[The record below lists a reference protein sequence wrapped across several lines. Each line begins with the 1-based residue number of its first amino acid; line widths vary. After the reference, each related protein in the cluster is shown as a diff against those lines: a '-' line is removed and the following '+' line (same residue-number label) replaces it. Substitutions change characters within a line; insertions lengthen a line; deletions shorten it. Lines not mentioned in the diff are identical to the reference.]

1 MKDFKKFLEEVDI
14 KGNPGIP
21 GEPDKRRGEP
31 GYLSDVE
38 RRAKQ
43 RLGIRPEDMP
53 RMTMRGPM
61 PSPKEMRLGS
71 EMMELLGTSIE
82 MSRGNEEALSKLA
95 TDVIYNIYKDVI
107 DRYEIELDIKLVRP
121 GRIKPFMDE
130 SEDSEME
137 MPRMRKITDE
147 DTIREI
153 HKRKIVNLIIQGEAK
168 NTKHILHSDEVKD
181 GFEEILG
188 ERNGKELFRVLD
200 KLTKNADQLDWMAD
214 EQVRAEMMEQ
224 MPDGMAGACAV
235 EWKPKDKKEDEKE
248 EKPYQEEQ
256 PEDDEYQEE
265 EGSVQ
270 FDEMTPILRA
280 RGVDF
285 SMLLHE
291 GIKGLFEILSI
302 AGLPV
307 VKDEDNE
314 EDKEKTKELLNK
326 IYANTGLGD
335 EPQDWKYGPEI
346 AADLRDFINQ
356 NSDIDK
362 YPNVRAEL
370 WKLMVDKETMPT
382 NEFLELMRGILAKTP
397 EARTKVDR
405 LIKKVIDTLDSE
417 KGAEDQYQRDL
428 QQYERDLKD
437 WEKHKS
443 RKEDGDLTGD
453 ENEPEN
459 DVDKLVKQ
467 SLSKKEPEPNAEP
480 DYSRMTPK
488 ELDNALNAALDSGD
502 FALAGKIGKFLK
514 NESKIIYE
522 RELRIINEKLNP
534 HTK

>member
-61 PSPKEMRLGS
+61 PSPKEMRLGG

-82 MSRGNEEALSKLA
+82 MSRGNEESLSKLA

-121 GRIKPFMDE
+121 GRIKQFMDE
-130 SEDSEME
+130 SDESDQQ
-137 MPRMRKITDE
+137 PPQMRRITDE
-147 DTIREI
+147 NVIREI

-181 GFEEILG
+181 GFVEILG
-188 ERNGKELFRVLD
+188 ERNGRELFRVLD
-200 KLTKNADQLDWMAD
+200 RLTKNADQLDWMAD
-214 EQVRAEMMEQ
+214 EQMRAEMMEQ

-235 EWKPKDKKEDEKE
+235 EWKPKEKKEETT
-248 EKPYQEEQ
+248 YQEEQ
-256 PEDDEYQEE
+256 PEDDETQEE
-265 EGSVQ
+265 EAVQ

-291 GIKGLFEILSI
+291 SVKGLYEILSL
-302 AGLPV
+302 AGLPIV
-307 VKDEDNE
+307 RDEDNA

-346 AADLRDFINQ
+346 AADLRDFVNQ
-356 NSDIDK
+356 NPNIDK
-362 YPNVRAEL
+362 YPSVRAEL

-382 NEFLELMRGILAKTP
+382 NEFLELMRGILAKSP
-397 EARTKVDR
+397 EARTKIDR

-417 KGAEDQYQRDL
+417 KEAEDKYQRDME
-428 QQYERDLKD
+428 QYERDLKG
-437 WEKHKS
+437 WQEYKTEKDD
-443 RKEDGDLTGD
+443 DGELATGD
-453 ENEPEN
+453 EPEN

-467 SLSKKEPEPNAEP
+467 SLSKKDPEPDDEP

-502 FALAGKIGKFLK
+502 YALAGKIGKFLK
-514 NESKIIYE
+514 NESRVIYE